1 MYKIEIKSSSE
12 DLKRISIF
20 LDNNHIK
27 HNLVD
32 EIDCGHSI
40 KEIEG
45 TIDWP
50 FELVQIPNS

>member
-1 MYKIEIKSSSE
+1 MYKIEIKGLSE

-27 HNLVD
+27 HII
-32 EIDCGHSI
+32 IDDVEDISL
-40 KEIEG
+40 EDAEG

-50 FELVQIPNS
+50 F